1 MMHYKFLD
9 VGCKNGAKN
18 CGSFIGISKRY
29 KYKPEQGI
37 GIDINKQHINEFIKT
52 GNHAIVADATE
63 IPFPDNSFEL
73 VILNHVIEHMPN
85 EERGL
90 KALSEC
96 IRVSSKN
103 IFIALPFFDEDQY
116 LKSLKLKT
124 FYSDWTAHLNKVHL
138 KTIINFLKNTKYTV
152 TMKKKIEDSFST
164 EILPIDAPRNSHD
177 YNQEIHGIKEY
188 IKFDRDIWREYEI
201 QIIKK

>member
-1 MMHYKFLD
+1 MIHYKFLD

-18 CGSFIGISKRY
+18 CGSFVGISKRY

-37 GIDINKQHINEFIKT
+37 GIDINRQYVNEFIKT

-73 VILNHVIEHMPN
+73 VILSHVIEHMPN
-85 EERGL
+85 EEHGF
-90 KALSEC
+90 KALAEC

-103 IFIALPFFDEDQY
+103 IFVALPFFDEDQY
-116 LKSLKLKT
+116 LKNLKLKT
-124 FYSDWTAHLNKVHL
+124 FYSDWTGHINKVHL
-138 KTIINFLKNTKYTV
+138 KTIISFLGSMDHTV
-152 TMKKKIEDSFST
+152 IKKKKIEDSFST
-164 EILPIDAPRNSHD
+164 EILPISAPRNSHA
-177 YNQEIHGIKEY
+177 YNQEIHGIKEH

-201 QIIKK
+201 EIIKK